1 MVGKKIPNPGKSN
14 ALSAR
19 IQRLADYIDAPEN
32 TRPKTGAA
40 AHAAHAAQ
48 AARVEGLADDTG
60 RAAAEPARQKCIYGG
75 VRGFQTTSHAARKA
89 EMLALAQTSAHSKDP
104 INHYVLSWPAGEQP
118 TPAQVEKAVDI
129 FLDEL
134 GLAGHQAF
142 YGLHADTDNPHLH
155 LMINRVQPV
164 TRKAVE
170 INKGFDL
177 EALHRAVARIEHIQG
192 WRREAC
198 GRYRVQADGTLRR
211 DRRPPLDSASTDA
224 QRVHDRLARRYGG
237 SARSAMRIAAEDGA
251 PAIRAA
257 ANWADLHARLAARG
271 LRYARAGSGALLWVD
286 EVAVKASR
294 AGRDC
299 SLPALER
306 RLGAYQLAPPGLTVA
321 ARPPEP
327 DEPETARRAEDHA
340 AREIHQRNPRAAAQA
355 RRATQAAECE
365 ALRTGHRAE
374 RDALFR
380 AVPPGG
386 WRGRG
391 GELNAQRRLLAARQ
405 AGERA
410 VLQERQRRAR
420 QQAPVQWSDF
430 PGYEDGLAAQTA
442 GTADR
447 QRARLVA
454 LEGEAT
460 GRPCD
465 IRAFI
470 AVVYDRRVDYRRADD
485 PDGPAG
491 FVDRGHEIA
500 VYAERD
506 RDTVRAALQLAAQ
519 KWERF
524 RVEGDAEYRALCT
537 RVAAECGF
545 PLGNPEPQAAI
556 RPAPV
561 VSHATASRA
570 AASPTS

>member
-14 ALSAR
+14 TLSAR
-19 IQRLADYIDAPEN
+19 VQRLADYIDAPEN
-32 TRPKTGAA
+32 ARPNARAA
-40 AHAAHAAQ
+40 AQAAQ
-48 AARVEGLADDTG
+48 AARVEGLADYTG
-60 RAAAEPARQKCIYGG
+60 LAAAEPARQKCIYGG
-75 VRGFQTTSHAARKA
+75 ARGFQTTSHAARKA

-134 GLAGHQAF
+134 GLTGHQVF

-192 WRREAC
+192 WRREAR

-211 DRRPPLDSASTDA
+211 DRRPPLDPASTDA

-237 SARSAMRIAAEDGA
+237 SAQSAMRIAAEDGA

-306 RLGAYQLAPPGLTVA
+306 RLGAYQPAPPGLTVA

-327 DEPETARRAEDHA
+327 DEPETAHRAEDRA
-340 AREIHQRNPRAAAQA
+340 AREMHPRNLRAAAQA
-355 RRATQAAECE
+355 RRATQAAERA
-365 ALRTGHRAE
+365 ALRTAHRAE

-405 AGERA
+405 ADERA
-410 VLQERQRRAR
+410 ALQAR
-420 QQAPVQWSDF
+420 QQASMQWSDF
-430 PGYEDGLAAQTA
+430 PGYEDGL
-442 GTADR
+442 
-447 QRARLVA
+447 V
-454 LEGEAT
+454 GEAT
-460 GRPCD
+460 GRPRD

-470 AVVYDRRVDYRRADD
+470 AVVYARRVDYRRADD

-519 KWERF
+519 KWGRF
-524 RVEGDAEYRALCT
+524 RVEGDAEYRALCA

-545 PLGNPEPQAAI
+545 LLGNPEPQAAI
-556 RPAPV
+556 RPAGAGRRP
-561 VSHATASRA
+561 APA
-570 AASPTS
+570 P